1 MAKKQRIGI
10 LGGSFDPVH
19 RGHIAAALG
28 ILNAD
33 YVDRLL
39 VIPSGRP
46 GYKSCFASAED
57 RWKMLVA
64 ACSCD
69 KRLVPSAWSW
79 IAMGLPMPLIRF
91 WLSGKSIPMRNCSIL
106 LVRILS

>member
-46 GYKSCFASAED
+46 GYKSCSASAED

-69 KRLVPSAWSW
+69 KRLVPSRLELDRDGTTYAVDT
-79 IAMGLPMPLIRF
+79 
-91 WLSGKSIPMRNCSIL
+91 L
-106 LVRILS
+106 LAVRKE